1 MKITCDFLP
10 KEYKSIRVNPKLYL
24 VAAVVWGLTG
34 VLCAWTW
41 MSYQKSL
48 KTSQEQVT
56 SQETTISLLESQI
69 NSLNYDQTKI
79 RGLIQKY
86 RFIQQAMG
94 STDFPFLEFM
104 QALEESIPT
113 AEDSERRRVAVKT
126 LKNTGGSAW
135 TLLGVAQHWDD
146 VLAFED
152 KLNQSTFE
160 RPELGPDGTVVK
172 GPKKKNFRS
181 VRVFRVDTTDKGVE
195 FELSFEFN
203 G

>member
-1 MKITCDFLP
+1 MKIACDFLP
-10 KEYKSIRVNPKLYL
+10 KEYKAVRVNPRLYL
-24 VAAVVWGLTG
+24 VAAVTWGLTG
-34 VLCAWTW
+34 VLCAYTGL
-41 MSYQKSL
+41 SYKAKVKS
-48 KTSQEQVT
+48 SQESVT

-69 NSLNYDQTKI
+69 NSQNYDQGKI

-94 STDFPFLEFM
+94 SADFPYLEFL
-104 QALEESIPT
+104 QALEDSMPM
-113 AEDSERRRVAVKT
+113 AEDSDRRRIGVKQ
-126 LKNTGGSAW
+126 LKCTAGTTWS
-135 TLLGVAQHWDD
+135 LSGVAQHWDD

-152 KLNQSTFE
+152 RLNQSTFE
-160 RPELGPDGTVVK
+160 RPELGPDGQVVK